1 VRKLTPLFRLGLL
14 AGLGLLSACTQ
25 APVVQTPMVQTPE
38 SSTVLL
44 VSLQD
49 GSIVK
54 QDIDLDADICMKSN
68 ASSVTTCLYKGDPI
82 FDPDTD
88 QIVGYYMQSEQVE
101 LFGK

>member
-1 VRKLTPLFRLGLL
+1 MRNLTPLLRLGLL

-25 APVVQTPMVQTPE
+25 APAVQAPE

-49 GSIVK
+49 GSIIK

-88 QIVGYYMQSEQVE
+88 QLIGYHMQSEQVD
-101 LFGK
+101 LYGK

>member
-1 VRKLTPLFRLGLL
+1 VRNLTPLCRLGLL

-25 APVVQTPMVQTPE
+25 APAVQAPE
-38 SSTVLL
+38 PSTVLL

-88 QIVGYYMQSEQVE
+88 QLIGYHMQSEQVD
-101 LFGK
+101 LYGR

>member
-1 VRKLTPLFRLGLL
+1 MRMEVRYLQQLLLLGLL
-14 AGLGLLSACTQ
+14 AALGLLTAC
-25 APVVQTPMVQTPE
+25 VQTPAVEAPE

-68 ASSVTTCLYKGDPI
+68 TSSVTTCFYQGDPI
-82 FDPDTD
+82 VDPDTD
-88 QIVGYYMQSEQVE
+88 QIIGYHMQSEQID
-101 LFGK
+101 LYGK

>member
-1 VRKLTPLFRLGLL
+1 MRNMTPLFRLGLL

-25 APVVQTPMVQTPE
+25 APVVQQAPE
-38 SSTVLL
+38 SNTVLL

-54 QDIDLDADICMKSN
+54 QDIDLGADICMKSN
-68 ASSVTTCLYKGDPI
+68 ASSITTCLYKGDPI

-88 QIVGYYMQSEQVE
+88 QIIGYHMQTEQVD
-101 LFGK
+101 LYGK

>member
-1 VRKLTPLFRLGLL
+1 MRNFTPLYRLGLF
-14 AGLGLLSACTQ
+14 AGLGLLSACAQ
-25 APVVQTPMVQTPE
+25 APVVQAPE
-38 SSTVLL
+38 SPTVLL

-88 QIVGYYMQSEQVE
+88 QIIGYHMQSEQVD
-101 LFGK
+101 LYGK